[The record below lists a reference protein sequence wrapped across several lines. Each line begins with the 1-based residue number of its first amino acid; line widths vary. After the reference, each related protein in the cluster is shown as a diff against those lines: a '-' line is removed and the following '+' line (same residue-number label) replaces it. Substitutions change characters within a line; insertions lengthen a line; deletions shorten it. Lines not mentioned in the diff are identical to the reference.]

1 MVLTELKSGQSAII
15 KAMNACVT
23 IYNRLASMGIS
34 ENSEIKIVQNSGR
47 GPVIIESDGR
57 KIALGRGMSKKINVE
72 VVLWKQ

>member
-1 MVLTELKSGQSAII
+1 MFLSELKIGQTANI

-34 ENSEIKIVQNSGR
+34 ENSTIKIIQNTGK

-57 KIALGRGMSKKINVE
+57 KIALGRGMSMKIRVE
-72 VVLWKQ
+72 VV